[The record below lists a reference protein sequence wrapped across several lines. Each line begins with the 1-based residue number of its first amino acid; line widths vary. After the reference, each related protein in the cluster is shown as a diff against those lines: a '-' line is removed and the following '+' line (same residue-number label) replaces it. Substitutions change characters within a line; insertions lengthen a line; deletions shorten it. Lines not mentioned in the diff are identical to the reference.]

1 MKKINNSFL
10 QIALG
15 VMLLSNIIVG
25 QSEDDLREIVNQ
37 NNQKFMTS
45 IMEDNLEGYLSCY
58 TDDAIVMLPFM
69 APIKGKYALT
79 AHWHNNM
86 SRGGLV
92 ESADVTT
99 LDIWSSGDLIYERGS
114 YQITF
119 KKHEGKPR
127 VVYGS
132 YFSIWQKQKD
142 GSYKMKYDISNLDHG
157 V

>member
-1 MKKINNSFL
+1 MKKIKYQIIFSAVSIFL
-10 QIALG
+10 LVG
-15 VMLLSNIIVG
+15 NIVG
-25 QSEDDLREIVNQ
+25 QDEGKLREIVEPI
-37 NNQKFMTS
+37 NQKFLTS
-45 IMEDNLEGYLSCY
+45 IIEDDLESYLSCY

-69 APIKGKYALT
+69 APIKGRYALT
-79 AHWHNNM
+79 AYWHNNM
-86 SRGGLV
+86 ARGEKI

-119 KKHEGKPR
+119 KKYEGKPR
-127 VVYGS
+127 VVHGS
-132 YFSIWQKQKD
+132 YFSIWKRQKD

>member
-1 MKKINNSFL
+1 MKLKKSFL
-10 QIALG
+10 MCLIAT
-15 VMLLSNIIVG
+15 LLLFSNDIIG
-25 QSEDDLREIVNQ
+25 QAETELRRIVEQ
-37 NNQKFMTS
+37 QNQKLITS
-45 IMEDNLEGYLSCY
+45 IMEDDLEGYLSCY
-58 TDDAIVMLPFM
+58 TDDAIIMLPFM
-69 APIKGKYALT
+69 APIKGKYAMT
-79 AHWHNNM
+79 AHWHNSM
-86 SRGGLV
+86 SRGESV

-119 KKHEGKPR
+119 GKQKGKPR

-132 YFSIWQKQKD
+132 YFSIWKKQAD